1 MQAPLAVSAPLRLL
15 PAPPDDQAAHVL
27 DLAPS
32 SGGFR
37 TLSAAFRAS
46 GGIARAD
53 DLARLLCDR
62 VADADAG
69 DGDGDGS
76 SLDHLLARA
85 KVFSFAW
92 RDRVWLPMF
101 QFDLRRLSV
110 QQAPQQVRAELLGT
124 CATDGWDCAS
134 WFALPH
140 AALQQRAPVD
150 MLAFDLPGVLNAA
163 RADRWVLTG

>member
-1 MQAPLAVSAPLRLL
+1 MQAPPAASAIPRLL
-15 PAPPDDQAAHVL
+15 PAPPDAQAAPVL
-27 DLAPS
+27 ALAPS

-62 VADADAG
+62 VADDNG

>member
-1 MQAPLAVSAPLRLL
+1 MQAPLAASELPRLWT
-15 PAPPDDQAAHVL
+15 APPDDQAAHVI

-62 VADADAG
+62 VADDGNG
-69 DGDGDGS
+69 DGDAS

-92 RDRVWLPMF
+92 RDSVWLPMF

-163 RADRWVLTG
+163 RADRWMLTG